1 MRHVVLLLAVVAT
14 VVILSPAPCANA
26 AVMDMGCWNCRY
38 SWQEMWPLAIVT
50 AECVSAADGG
60 TGMGIQCRTAWTNSF
75 IGINTVQDCEFS
87 GGECMYIEVHG
98 RVQRHSR
105 TATAAKPAPKPK
117 NYCF

>member
-1 MRHVVLLLAVVAT
+1 MRHVVLLLAVVAA

-38 SWQEMWPLAIVT
+38 SWQEMWPLAIVH
-50 AECVSAADGG
+50 AECVS
-60 TGMGIQCRTAWTNSF
+60 
-75 IGINTVQDCEFS
+75 TVQDCELS